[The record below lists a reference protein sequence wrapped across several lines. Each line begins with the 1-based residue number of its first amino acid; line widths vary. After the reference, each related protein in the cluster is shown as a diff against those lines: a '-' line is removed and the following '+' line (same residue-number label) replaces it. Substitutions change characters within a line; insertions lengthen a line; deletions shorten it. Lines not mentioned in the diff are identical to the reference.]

1 MSKDSDEAASLTE
14 PTPTFTN
21 VPFEQGRTFF
31 FFLSYP
37 HPGNLPNH
45 WIFRNQLSNILID
58 TPIALFVPCRTWPR

>member
-31 FFLSYP
+31 FFFKLSSSRKSSKP
-37 HPGNLPNH
+37 LD
-45 WIFRNQLSNILID
+45 L
-58 TPIALFVPCRTWPR
+58 